1 MIIKQTIPDLADSLV
16 IPLENTIQKL
26 NKEIVDLNKEY
37 QEQINDLNESYQDQ
51 IDNLNSEHEL
61 EVCSL
66 NDTINELN
74 DTISIKDSEISNLNS
89 EVDYLSKKQFP
100 DIDGISFAYSKFEG
114 ELPPSIVEYLNTH
127 KLDAGYALSQ
137 VTCNSLPDKHLKLYL
152 NTFYQALYMFMV
164 SNQYDNELTIDCS
177 RINDNLIQLHTVLRS
192 STFNKIN
199 VVNSSKIFRY
209 IETFNIGSDC
219 EVRGLDFAGVTYS
232 QSNPFIQSNWVF
244 KVYCDNIGMQSTNT
258 SLSFKECARWGVTI
272 EDHPLSIGAKES
284 LIYSLI
290 DHSFDRASAG
300 YPTCTISLYTYT
312 KEVLTDEE
320 IAQITAKGFT
330 IA

>member
-16 IPLENTIQKL
+16 GSLENTIQKL
-26 NKEIVDLNKEY
+26 NKEIVDLN
-37 QEQINDLNESYQDQ
+37 ESYQDQ
-51 IDNLNSEHEL
+51 IE
-61 EVCSL
+61 
-66 NDTINELN
+66 ELN
-74 DTISIKDSEISNLNS
+74 NTISIKDSEISNLNS
-89 EVDYLSKKQFP
+89 EIEELNKTQFP

-114 ELPPSIVEYLNTH
+114 ELPQSIVDYLNTH
-127 KLDAGYALSQ
+127 ILDLGYALSN
-137 VTCNSLPDKHLKLYL
+137 VTCNSVSDKHLKLNL
-152 NTFYQALYMFMV
+152 NTYYNALYQFV
-164 SNQYDNELTIDCS
+164 IIDQYDNELTIDCS
-177 RINDNLIQLHTVLRS
+177 RLNSNDLIQLHTVYQS
-192 STFNKIN
+192 SSFNKIN

-209 IETFNIGSDC
+209 IDTFNTYTDC
-219 EVRGLDFAGVTYS
+219 EVRGLDFAGVTYPN
-232 QSNPFIQSNWVF
+232 SNPFKQSSWVF
-244 KVYCDNIGMQSTNT
+244 KVYCDNIGMQSANT
-258 SLSFKECARWGVTI
+258 SLNFKECIRWGVTV

-300 YPTCTISLYTYT
+300 YPTCTISLYSYT